1 MSLFWVRAFM
11 VMCNLC
17 LSLVIVNIKILSSFT
32 TFEISQNLAC
42 GKVKNVMSASE
53 HPIVYDFFFYGK
65 GDHFKDNI
73 FSHRNFNINWFLL
86 LLIWNLYYIVQW
98 L

>member
-53 HPIVYDFFFYGK
+53 HPILYDFFSIVK
-65 GDHFKDNI
+65 AI
-73 FSHRNFNINWFLL
+73 TSRTTFSHIETLT
-86 LLIWNLYYIVQW
+86 
-98 L
+98 